1 MRLDV
6 IADVPADIRSVV
18 GDDCVGVM
26 DQGQPHGVCE
36 LAQLQLH
43 LGVHNLAADIERHQA
58 RRDIVSR
65 AEHRTSHRHEQ
76 HQP

>member
-1 MRLDV
+1 
-6 IADVPADIRSVV
+6 
-18 GDDCVGVM
+18 M